1 MIHRIRRTDH
11 EKKITVK
18 EYEPRYF
25 KSEKGT
31 DYRIINFMGQLKVY
45 KRYSKQISATEYIAG
60 EKEVKPTK
68 EILQYYV
75 AEPYRR

>member
-1 MIHRIRRTDH
+1 MA
-11 EKKITVK
+11 EKIVVK
-18 EYEPRYF
+18 EYEHKYF
-25 KSEKGT
+25 VGSNGT
-31 DYRIINFMGQLKVY
+31 NYRIINFYGELKVY
-45 KRYSKQISATEYIAG
+45 KRSTKQISPFQFICS

>member
-1 MIHRIRRTDH
+1 MN
-11 EKKITVK
+11 EKIVVK

-25 KSEKGT
+25 IGSKGNN
-31 DYRIINFMGQLKVY
+31 YRIINFMGKLKVY
-45 KRYSKQISATEYIAG
+45 KRYTKQVSATEWIAG

-68 EILQYYV
+68 EILDFYV

>member
-1 MIHRIRRTDH
+1 MQD
-11 EKKITVK
+11 KIVVK

-25 KSEKGT
+25 IGSKGNN
-31 DYRIINFMGQLKVY
+31 YRIINFMGQLKVY
-45 KRYSKQISATEYIAG
+45 KRFTKQISATEWTCG

-68 EILQYYV
+68 EILDFYV

>member
-1 MIHRIRRTDH
+1 MD
-11 EKKITVK
+11 EKIVVK

-25 KSEKGT
+25 KGSKGNN
-31 DYRIINFMGQLKVY
+31 YRIINFMGKLKVY
-45 KRYSKQISATEYIAG
+45 KRYTKQVSATEWIAG

-68 EILQYYV
+68 EILDFYV